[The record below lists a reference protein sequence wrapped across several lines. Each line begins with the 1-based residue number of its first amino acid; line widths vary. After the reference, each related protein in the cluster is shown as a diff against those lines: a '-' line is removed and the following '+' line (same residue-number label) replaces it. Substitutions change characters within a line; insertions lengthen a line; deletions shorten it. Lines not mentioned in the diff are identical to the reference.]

1 MADRNNYDNREARA
15 KAKKA
20 RQARKGQERADR
32 KTYGRGKSGKAAKME
47 ATAKK
52 AALDKADRLTD
63 RIISSSDTPTV
74 DDGAAMKKTYG
85 SSMNASQDKS
95 ASMDDYS
102 HEKKL
107 KADGRYEA
115 AHGKMA
121 KANNDF
127 DHAHA
132 LKKDAAHDAKGRH
145 SIMRHMK
152 GFGASMK
159 IDNMGA
165 SLPGTPAGSKSKRSS
180 MTNLATTS
188 INKRPAQYT
197 DSGQNYRD
205 ANNNLVKGTQVDE
218 GEISSVI
225 RKSPM
230 RPHVVGGK
238 ESMYSGE
245 KLFLSKEKMGQKAT
259 MTKAPKKRMQQSMKS
274 IPKKRMQASMRGVKA
289 TPTKMRSGQMIQ
301 GNFTP

>member
-1 MADRNNYDNREARA
+1 MVE
-15 KAKKA
+15 
-20 RQARKGQERADR
+20 
-32 KTYGRGKSGKAAKME
+32 
-47 ATAKK
+47 
-52 AALDKADRLTD
+52 
-63 RIISSSDTPTV
+63 
-74 DDGAAMKKTYG
+74 DGAAMKKNYG
-85 SSMNASQDKS
+85 SSMDASQDKS

-115 AHGKMA
+115 AHGEMA

-180 MTNLATTS
+180 MTNL
-188 INKRPAQYT
+188 
-197 DSGQNYRD
+197 
-205 ANNNLVKGTQVDE
+205 GTQAMAVKNSVAGQSLQTDTDNFVTKSEYPFVRPGDRVDGLKKFQSGGNKGLPIDNDYSLE
-218 GEISSVI
+218 TKSNNKAPYNRPPSKFAGDYKVFQAVEKTNVSKPTEMKAMKTGKKLSSV
-225 RKSPM
+225 KK
-230 RPHVVGGK
+230 VEGK
-238 ESMYSGE
+238 
-245 KLFLSKEKMGQKAT
+245 FTRT
-259 MTKAPKKRMQQSMKS
+259 MEPVKRAMKT
-274 IPKKRMQASMRGVKA
+274 GVKN
-289 TPTKMRSGQMIQ
+289 TPAKKAMKTGVKK
-301 GNFTP
+301 